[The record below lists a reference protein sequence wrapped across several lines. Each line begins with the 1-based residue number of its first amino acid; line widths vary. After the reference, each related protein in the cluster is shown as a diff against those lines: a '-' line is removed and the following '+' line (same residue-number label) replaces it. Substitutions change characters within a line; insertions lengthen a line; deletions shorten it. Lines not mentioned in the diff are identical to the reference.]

1 MKKMILSRAT
11 LLQLQKC
18 CIPFLIGAVI
28 GLTLYTLAGWWGF
41 LLIFPWIGFSIT
53 LGCLIAIKRKGIKK
67 DLGRRICLL
76 MISPL
81 FLLFLG
87 ICQRENLAALM
98 EWLPI
103 KENRKTPTHLTRY
116 RYLALIINIGIPLS
130 LVWLGYDWVSMNINE
145 LPSDHIWL
153 VQGKPGS
160 LIYFVISNTIYYGL
174 AIWLAFKY
182 RKRRAFCKIA
192 CPVSLFM
199 KCQTKVSLIQPTPS
213 GNPCISCGTC
223 NKHCPMDV
231 NVMSYISEGKKVK
244 SSECILCGMCSNVC
258 PKKAIK

>member
-1 MKKMILSRAT
+1 MVAKPLCPLYKNIIKHLDRA
-11 LLQLQKC
+11 
-18 CIPFLIGAVI
+18 
-28 GLTLYTLAGWWGF
+28 
-41 LLIFPWIGFSIT
+41 
-53 LGCLIAIKRKGIKK
+53 
-67 DLGRRICLL
+67 
-76 MISPL
+76 
-81 FLLFLG
+81 
-87 ICQRENLAALM
+87 
-98 EWLPI
+98 
-103 KENRKTPTHLTRY
+103 RY
-116 RYLALIINIGIPLS
+116 PELRY
-130 LVWLGYDWVSMNINE
+130 
-145 LPSDHIWL
+145 IWL

-160 LIYFVISNTIYYGL
+160 LICFVISNTIYYGL